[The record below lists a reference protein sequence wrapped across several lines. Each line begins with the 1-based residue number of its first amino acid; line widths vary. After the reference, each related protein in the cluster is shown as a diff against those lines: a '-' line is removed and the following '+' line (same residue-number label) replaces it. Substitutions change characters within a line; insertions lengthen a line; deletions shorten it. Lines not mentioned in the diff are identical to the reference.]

1 MTFEIVEMEPSKG
14 TREIVAPFLVKP
26 SSAISKSFPHPGTLT
41 DTVAGVARYLT
52 VHCERSSEAIH
63 VCARG

>member
-26 SSAISKSFPHPGTLT
+26 S
-41 DTVAGVARYLT
+41 
-52 VHCERSSEAIH
+52 
-63 VCARG
+63 